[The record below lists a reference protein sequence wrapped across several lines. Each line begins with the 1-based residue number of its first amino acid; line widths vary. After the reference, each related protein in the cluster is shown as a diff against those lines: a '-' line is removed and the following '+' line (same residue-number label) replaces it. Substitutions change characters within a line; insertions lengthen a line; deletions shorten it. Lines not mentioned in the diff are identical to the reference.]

1 MNRTCTVSEP
11 FLDQELVLRS
21 GRMPILGAG
30 SIGRSYRGEFQRWQL
45 FPGICEEKPVLA
57 NQFSVFVSR
66 SNGKRY
72 SSVLCPGNNEM
83 VNESTIPGIGSWDW
97 NVTGERS
104 TYHALFPKAWSVYDG
119 EPDPELKIV
128 CRQISPFIPVSV
140 FTYTLTNSGKTSA
153 EVTLLFTW
161 ANSVGGS
168 SEFSGGHSNSKM
180 TSPDGQSPVTFAIA
194 AQETSDV
201 HVSVCPSFLIS
212 GNSEGFTARDMWHEI
227 KESTPMI
234 VNVNS
239 CQNKLH

>member
-1 MNRTCTVSEP
+1 MR
-11 FLDQELVLRS
+11 DQLEWMKFEKLKKTPDQVRKRKKIIEVRLCKTFS
-21 GRMPILGAG
+21 FEEAQ
-30 SIGRSYRGEFQRWQL
+30 IGKTFSLEMQL
-45 FPGICEEKPVLA
+45 
-57 NQFSVFVSR
+57 VFVSR